1 MGKKITGVVLAV
13 TGAILAVGTAGAV
26 PVTDGSGQVPSGK
39 KVQTADA
46 TTQPKVKQGAAATNV
61 RMAATPGGAVS
72 GSTATEVKVKKDA
85 TPSTPTK
92 SELGSQVTVNPA
104 VKQGSTPGG
113 KVSAAQ
119 TGKTTSPRVKS
130 GAASGEAV
138 AEYLIKR

>member
-1 MGKKITGVVLAV
+1 MGKKINGVILGV
-13 TGAILAVGTAGAV
+13 TGIVLAVGTAGAA
-26 PVTDGSGQVPSGK
+26 PVAQTKGQTPAGK
-39 KVQTADA
+39 NVQTADA
-46 TTQPKVKQGAAATNV
+46 TTQPKVKQGAAATKV

-72 GSTATEVKVKKDA
+72 GSTATDVKVKKDA

-92 SELGSQVTVNPA
+92 SELGSQVNPA
-104 VKQGSTPGG
+104 VKQGSVPGG

-119 TGKTTSPRVKS
+119 AGKTANPKVKS